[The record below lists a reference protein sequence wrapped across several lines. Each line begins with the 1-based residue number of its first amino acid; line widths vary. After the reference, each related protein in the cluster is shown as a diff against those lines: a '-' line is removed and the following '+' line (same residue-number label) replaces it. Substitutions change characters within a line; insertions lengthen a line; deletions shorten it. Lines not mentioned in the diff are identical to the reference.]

1 MTTPAM
7 TGQPAPP
14 LLRPATTL
22 ARRELVRFFRQP
34 HRVVGSLAQPLLI
47 WLFLGSGFSP
57 AFRAPG
63 LEGVSYLEYFY
74 PGVLLMLMLFSG
86 IFATITII
94 EDRDQGLLQG
104 VLTAPVPR
112 LAIVAGKVGGAMAI
126 ALLQSLVLLLAAPFL
141 GLSPSPGGWAL
152 LLGGC
157 LLASLGFTALGFLI
171 AWGMEST
178 AGFHAVMSVFLM
190 PLWMLSGALF
200 PMDHAPGW
208 LWGLM
213 IANPVSHALT
223 LVRQPLYRGPGE
235 LLASGEYLLA
245 LAITLLWAGV
255 CLGLAVWRVNR
266 VERGAPLPATRS

>member
-1 MTTPAM
+1 MTAPAALL
-7 TGQPAPP
+7 QPAWS
-14 LLRPATTL
+14 L
-22 ARRELVRFFRQP
+22 ARREVVRFFRQP

-94 EDRDQGLLQG
+94 EDRNQGLLQG
-104 VLTAPVPR
+104 VLTAPVSR
-112 LAIVAGKVGGAMAI
+112 LAIVLGKVGGAMAI
-126 ALLQSLVLLLAAPFL
+126 ALLQSAVLLLAAPWL
-141 GLSPSPGGWAL
+141 GLTPSPGGWAL
-152 LLGGC
+152 LLLGC

-171 AWGMEST
+171 AWRMEST

-200 PMDHAPGW
+200 PLDNAPAW

-223 LVRQPLYRGPGE
+223 LLRLPFYTPPAA
-235 LLASGEYLLA
+235 LLANPAYQLA
-245 LAITLLWAGV
+245 LAITLLWAGL
-255 CLGLAVWRVNR
+255 CLALALWRVNR
-266 VERGAPLPATRS
+266 VERGV